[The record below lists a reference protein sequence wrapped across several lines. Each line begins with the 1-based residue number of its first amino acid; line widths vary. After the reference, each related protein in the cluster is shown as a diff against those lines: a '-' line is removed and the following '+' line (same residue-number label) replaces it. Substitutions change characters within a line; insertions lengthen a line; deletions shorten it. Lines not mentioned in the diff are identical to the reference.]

1 MLIDMSISGGILIV
15 LAVILR
21 KFAIKILPKR
31 FFMLLWEIILLRLLI
46 PFNLPFSYGVT
57 VPFLKLFQSI
67 GKILGG
73 VSGSGDKLQIRSSV
87 DELSFELTQGVHT
100 ENMNIDIVLL
110 GWGIVTIALS
120 TFFGVSYYKEYKRL
134 KMALP
139 IPHEFEKDI
148 RQMNIV
154 PKRVKLCVS
163 DQIATPMT
171 FGIIS
176 PKIIFPKMLLLSKKA
191 EIGGVPD
198 TDERTDIKYVL
209 MHECMHIR
217 YADNL
222 WKMIMILAIC
232 IHWFNP
238 LVPLMYILM
247 NRDIEMACDEQVIS
261 EYGEKY
267 KQEYAMA
274 IINLAEKQYNWSFFS
289 SGFGENVV
297 KERIVAI
304 MKFKK
309 ITAIGTISAV
319 VLLAGAVTV
328 FSNGGMASA
337 FTVSDQKGV
346 ILSDKPTGKTK
357 QENEDIISAD
367 KEVGKTDEKKENKVK
382 ARNEEVKG
390 EDEILTDKKASE
402 KDEKREDEILV
413 DDKKENQE
421 VDASTDEE
429 VVDGMSVEEARKK
442 GYKVEVMGDYIVY
455 SKGYTGKEAQ
465 QIIAKAKREA
475 KKKKAKQE

>member
-57 VPFLKLFQSI
+57 VPFLRLFQSI

-73 VSGSGDKLQIRSSV
+73 VSGSGDKLQIRSSM

-100 ENMNIDIVLL
+100 KNMNIDIVLL
-110 GWGIVTIALS
+110 GWGIVAIALS

-134 KMALP
+134 QMALP

-148 RQMNIV
+148 RQMHIV

-176 PKIIFPKMLLLSKKA
+176 SKIIFPKMLLLSKKA

-209 MHECMHIR
+209 MHECVHIR

-247 NRDIEMACDEQVIS
+247 NRDIEMACDEQVIL

-309 ITAIGTISAV
+309 ITAIGAISAV

-367 KEVGKTDEKKENKVK
+367 KKAGKTDEKKEDKV
-382 ARNEEVKG
+382 
-390 EDEILTDKKASE
+390 ITDKKAGE

-421 VDASTDEE
+421 VDASTDEG

-475 KKKKAKQE
+475 KKEKAKQ

>member
-57 VPFLKLFQSI
+57 VPFLRLFQSI

-73 VSGSGDKLQIRSSV
+73 VSGSGDKLQIRSSM

-100 ENMNIDIVLL
+100 KNMNIDIVLL
-110 GWGIVTIALS
+110 GWGIVAIALS

-134 KMALP
+134 QMALP

-148 RQMNIV
+148 RQMHIV

-209 MHECMHIR
+209 MHECVHIR

-222 WKMIMILAIC
+222 WKMIMIVAIC

-247 NRDIEMACDEQVIS
+247 NRDIEMACDEQVIL

-309 ITAIGTISAV
+309 ITAIGAISAV

-367 KEVGKTDEKKENKVK
+367 KEAGKTDEKKEDKV
-382 ARNEEVKG
+382 
-390 EDEILTDKKASE
+390 ITDKKAGE

-421 VDASTDEE
+421 VDASTDEG

-475 KKKKAKQE
+475 KKEKAKQ